1 MRQMN
6 KDMLSSGWITSSLLE
21 QEPTKDF
28 MKYFT
33 AVHCTHTHSYIT
45 DAHEE
50 QSHSDLFTV
59 TVIHLYLSAGKFK

>member
-33 AVHCTHTHSYIT
+33 AVHCTHITHIT

-59 TVIHLYLSAGKFK
+59 TVIHLYLSGKFK